1 VCNAQICVPYTCSEP
16 VMDTSV
22 RYTPKACKIRNPKFV
37 FGQHHRARSRQEKKL
52 ASCNRNLRLLLFLGV
67 LVYWCTACNKDLQL
81 LFCFSEHNGRTDR
94 QSVVTPKSS
103 SVAEGLQDFHL
114 DTRRDPKY
122 PPRALSGACFSCLL
136 AHVFWPCMVLHKTH
150 DMFF

>member
-1 VCNAQICVPYTCSEP
+1 
-16 VMDTSV
+16 MDTSV
-22 RYTPKACKIRNPKFV
+22 RYTPKTCKIRNPKFV

-52 ASCNRNLRLLLFLGV
+52 ARCQSV
-67 LVYWCTACNKDLQL
+67 LVYWCTACDRNQRLLFFSPELVYWCTACNRVLQL
-81 LFCFSEHNGRTDR
+81 LFCFLEHNGRTDR

-103 SVAEGLQDFHL
+103 SVPEGLQDFHQ

-122 PPRALSGACFSCLL
+122 PPSRSVRRLFFLSSCTF
-136 AHVFWPCMVLHKTH
+136 FWSCMVLHKTTQH